1 MYESVQKGIERLP
14 RIKVY
19 RDEVRASKRHTFFY
33 VKFRGNLESFPL
45 SYQLAAFLD
54 CAQDTD

>member
-19 RDEVRASKRHTFFY
+19 RDEVRTSKRHTFFY
-33 VKFRGNLESFPL
+33 VEFRGNLGSFL
-45 SYQLAAFLD
+45 LYYQLAALLE
-54 CAQDTD
+54 CTQDTD